1 MQTDRQG
8 SCRLKY
14 QGLPI
19 MKRHVALTL
28 LIVTALGVLNAHVD
42 LPHIDGRRFVAT
54 QGQIYDPRGWMED
67 QINALSRQCK
77 SVQQVNPQHPD
88 AQTALLRIG
97 AFSPPDSHTARALNV
112 LRTGPWWLVEVSFET
127 LSPAVVTL
135 YGEGDS
141 MKIIEGAIWSGS
153 TAPWRPAPQIRRYLL
168 AAAPALPPE
177 LVACLDPQSE
187 LFRP

>member
-1 MQTDRQG
+1 
-8 SCRLKY
+8 
-14 QGLPI
+14 

-42 LPHIDGRRFVAT
+42 LPRIDGRRFVAA
-54 QGQIYDPRGWMED
+54 QGQLYDPLGWLED
-67 QINALSRQCK
+67 QVNAWSRQCR
-77 SVQQVNPQHPD
+77 SVQRVDLQHPD

-97 AFSPPDSHTARALNV
+97 AFSPPDSHTARALQV
-112 LRTGPWWLVEVSFET
+112 LGAGPWWLVEVSFET

-135 YGEGDS
+135 HGEGDS
-141 MKIIEGAIWSGS
+141 MKIVGEAIWSGS
-153 TAPWRPAPQIRRYLL
+153 TTPWRPAPQIRRYLL